1 MKKSI
6 YFCFFLSLTIGFV
19 QLSPA
24 QQIPLPDEEVP
35 LSIFSYQIGD
45 ENVDLF
51 LSGFWQSSLSGG
63 LGISWNSDNS
73 GVDKAQFPGF
83 TDGLIFEQSED
94 LLISL
99 WLANK
104 FFFETSIIDN
114 YDLNTILFGYS
125 AEAED
130 AFLQEVR
137 IGNTDIGMGS
147 YSFLNL
153 SEASTDSLGMTATF
167 KGEISEHQIALR
179 YDPAEGREKSFI
191 GGYEISEDR
200 IPLTDYIQGQYF
212 ILPDD
217 KVTNLKV
224 YIEDP
229 AGPYTAGS
237 TKYRLA
243 DENDA
248 VVSAE
253 EGFVFFRTTQNRKIT
268 VYYTKNGYTVGD
280 VNLGANTLA
289 ADSDGL
295 GNITGEI
302 DTTGTEDFNFSMGLY
317 LGIDVSSLE
326 IAMNNGDHTLL
337 LFNPGEFSPFELLS
351 VYETP
356 YQIPEDSTLFKALLV
371 DKNLSAGDYAHYST
385 GFFNSTIQFYSGTG
399 DSLRDPANKYPFSGE
414 IDPAAVIY
422 GQDREVTGT
431 PPDKEL
437 LLIKYDPVNS
447 YTLGDN
453 VLDGSVEL
461 SVNGVK
467 NSNFTFNPD
476 SGTVELGFTPAS
488 SDRLDFYYRTK
499 ASINR
504 GGDLVLGFGN
514 TFYISD
520 AFTAEIGAGLRWN
533 IFTGRYTEKVNDAPG
548 SILVSGGFNYK
559 KENIDFKIDGG
570 LSFYNP
576 DTTGIFRLAGM
587 DTSSIPVPVTET
599 MLYPAAPPQSL
610 LSLWSLTEND
620 RGILTYTDY
629 HSYNT
634 LGDGTLMVYDWAV
647 PASQKYPYSNGGR
660 TGPSIAGSKDEIKG
674 NVAVLEY
681 ELAQDKWTGGRI
693 PLVFGE
699 KGLDLSKTTSISF
712 KVKLTEAADSA
723 NTDFHIL
730 TGKLNEDL
738 DGDGTFDEEAAA
750 FEPGFEFDPVNPLT
764 GTGSITMK
772 VGSSPNGNFGNGRKD
787 TEDLNGNGILDSEE
801 TGLADNFLLDA
812 PSLPKPDSSW
822 QTVVINLTP
831 GEREKLRCTT
841 AFDIFIH
848 HTGTGTGTGK
858 LLIGDINFNGTSF
871 IVSPAAGQNVT
882 VSEINET
889 LTTQPGTKLT
899 DNFPEISNL
908 FTDTLSPA
916 NVAEFQWDS
925 TGTWSAVSY
934 TNPVNL
940 SSYNKIIFYLKYLQ
954 TPDPVTLSLFNPDD
968 QGISFSF
975 TPSGDLN
982 KWHKYTFTLSSKTLS
997 MDGSALNSTV
1007 LNYNPA
1013 AQNVQRLIIETAAA
1027 SAPGTLYLDEV
1038 HLEEPV
1044 YGISGGAESD
1054 FTYKYPGELFSI
1066 NGTPVLGNIIFSNR
1080 SSIKGTSFASG
1091 FTAVDNTPAYTASS
1105 LSFSLLTASVE
1116 SGLNLQ
1122 KEEEKVYISPSY
1134 SLSIPFLNRFTLS
1147 DRYSE
1152 INTPGNVAVTRESGG
1167 NVNLAHLS
1175 FSLEAG
1181 NSYSG
1186 DSLQQNWETGFAGT
1200 FSNYGIHTSVKLN
1213 LATGNPPYRVNNAG
1227 NNIPAS
1233 YRLLY
1238 PVTAENPGR
1247 NLNAVIDQSYTQESS
1262 VYRLN
1267 EEFSTSVDG
1276 TTERVLSHSQKMV
1289 LETPFS
1295 INKWSVNPSYSRLLQ
1310 VETVPSGDIF
1320 FDTDFLEAADNTLS
1334 QGYYFLSIPF
1344 YELFT
1349 KDLPGFSTDTAG
1361 FAETEYKPVFSLEV
1375 SRPAN
1380 NRVLDLFLPTMVRLT
1395 ADRAVKRQWDTLSDI
1410 KTYALDLSSSVFNLF
1425 GQLGSNPL
1433 LSWYKTEEITGK
1445 TGVSLS
1451 IPSNSSAEFST
1462 RWGQYLNFII
1472 AKDHS
1477 LSIESDINA
1486 SWLSP
1491 QVEGAV
1497 ITSYNTKSPLEK
1509 RIKIPVIDPGG
1520 ETQPEMVNSE
1530 KAVLKYSYAQDTAES
1545 IFSLSVTHGTDL
1557 TIGGKGTLSFNLG
1570 IGFSEKQVRTE
1581 SINYRYYTAGFE
1593 AGITAKL
1600 NF

>member
-1 MKKSI
+1 L
-6 YFCFFLSLTIGFV
+6 FFLEPYHWFC
-19 QLSPA
+19 
-24 QQIPLPDEEVP
+24 
-35 LSIFSYQIGD
+35 
-45 ENVDLF
+45 
-51 LSGFWQSSLSGG
+51 
-63 LGISWNSDNS
+63 
-73 GVDKAQFPGF
+73 
-83 TDGLIFEQSED
+83 
-94 LLISL
+94 
-99 WLANK
+99 
-104 FFFETSIIDN
+104 ETSIIDN
-114 YDLNTILFGYS
+114 YDLNTILFGYT

-153 SEASTDSLGMTATF
+153 SEASTDSLGMAATF
-167 KGEISEHQIALR
+167 KGENSEHQIALR
-179 YDPAEGREKSFI
+179 YDPAEGGKKSFI

-229 AGPYTAGS
+229 TGPYTGGS

-253 EGFVFFRTTQNRKIT
+253 EGFVFFRTPQNRKIA
-268 VYYTKNGYTVGD
+268 VHYSLMSSSDISIDGE
-280 VNLGANTLA
+280 A
-289 ADSDGL
+289 A
-295 GNITGEI
+295 
-302 DTTGTEDFNFSMGLY
+302 
-317 LGIDVSSLE
+317 
-326 IAMNNGDHTLL
+326 LL
-337 LFNPGEFSPFELLS
+337 LYNPGEFSPFELLS

-356 YQIPEDSTLFKALLV
+356 YQIPEDSTRFKALLV

-422 GQDREVTGT
+422 GQGREVTGT

-467 NSNFTFNPD
+467 NSNFSFNPD

-514 TFYISD
+514 TFSISD

-587 DTSSIPVPVTET
+587 DTNSIPVPVTET
-599 MLYPAAPPQSL
+599 ILYPAAPPQSL
-610 LSLWSLTEND
+610 LSLWSLTKND
-620 RGILTYTDY
+620 RGSLTYTDY

-634 LGDGTLMVYDWAV
+634 LGDGTLMGYDWAV

-712 KVKLTEAADSA
+712 KVKLTGAADSDF
-723 NTDFHIL
+723 TDFHIL
-730 TGKLNEDL
+730 TGKLNEDM
-738 DGDGTFDEEAAA
+738 DGDGTLDEEAAA

-764 GTGSITMK
+764 GTGTITMK
-772 VGSSPNGNFGNGRKD
+772 VGSSPDGNFGNGRKD
-787 TEDLNGNGILDSEE
+787 TEDLDGNGILDSEE
-801 TGLADNFLLDA
+801 TGLADSFLLDA

-848 HTGTGTGTGK
+848 HTGTGTGSGK

-899 DNFPEISNL
+899 DDFPEISNL

-916 NVAEFQWDS
+916 NVAKFEWAAS
-925 TGTWSAVSY
+925 GGTWSAVSY

-940 SSYNKIIFYLKYLQ
+940 SSYNKISFYLKYLQ
-954 TPDPVTLSLFNPDD
+954 TPDPVSLSLFNPDD

-997 MDGSALNSTV
+997 RDGSSLDSTV

-1027 SAPGTLYLDEV
+1027 SAPGTLYLDEI

-1066 NGTPVLGNIIFSNR
+1066 NGTPVLSNIIFSNR

-1122 KEEEKVYISPSY
+1122 KGAEIVYISPSY

-1152 INTPGNVAVTRESGG
+1152 INTPGDVTVTRESGG

-1200 FSNYGIHTSVKLN
+1200 FSNYSIHTSVKLN
-1213 LATGNPPYRVNNAG
+1213 LATGNPPYRLNNAG

-1247 NLNAVIDQSYTQESS
+1247 NLNTVIDQSYTQESS

-1276 TTERVLSHSQKMV
+1276 TTERVLSHSQKIV
-1289 LETPFS
+1289 IETPFS
-1295 INKWSVNPSYSRLLQ
+1295 INEWSVNPSYSRLLQ
-1310 VETVPSGDIF
+1310 IKTVPSGDIF
-1320 FDTDFLEAADNTLS
+1320 FNTDFLEAADNTLS

-1344 YELFT
+1344 YELFA
-1349 KDLPGFSTDTAG
+1349 KNLPGFSTDTAG

-1451 IPSNSSAEFST
+1451 IPSNSPAEFST

-1486 SWLSP
+1486 HWLSP
-1491 QVEGAV
+1491 QIEGAV

-1530 KAVLKYSYAQDTAES
+1530 KAVLKYSYTQDTAES

-1581 SINYRYYTAGFE
+1581 SMNYRYYTAGFE